1 MSKLQILKIKS
12 AGAMPIITPAKP
24 NHKKIFTIIPLVIG
38 LQICRRGDFADIC
51 LIIFSKETHRP

>member
-38 LQICRRGDFADIC
+38 LQICPFLNNDIV
-51 LIIFSKETHRP
+51 L